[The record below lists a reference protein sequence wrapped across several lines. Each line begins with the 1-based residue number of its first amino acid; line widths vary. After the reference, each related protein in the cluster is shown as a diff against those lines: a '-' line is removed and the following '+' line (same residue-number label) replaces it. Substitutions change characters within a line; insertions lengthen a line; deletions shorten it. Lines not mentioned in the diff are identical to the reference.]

1 MTPQVSE
8 SRELDKV
15 IIRLPDGMR
24 DKLKSRAAD
33 NNRSMNA
40 EIVARL
46 SESLEMEKLAD
57 DPAASADVLRPVLET
72 MGQEMKSQF
81 ERRLASIESV
91 VELVSQALENGDL
104 SGEGQKTLSDAL
116 KGRKRNGPEK

>member
-104 SGEGQKTLSDAL
+104 SG
-116 KGRKRNGPEK
+116 

>member
-1 MTPQVSE
+1 MARGDFPSAKQDQFV
-8 SRELDKV
+8 L
-15 IIRLPDGMR
+15 RLPDGMR
-24 DKLKSRAAD
+24 DQIKEKAEGNS
-33 NNRSMNA
+33 RSMNA

-46 SESLEMEKLAD
+46 AESLEMEALAD
-57 DPAASADVLRPVLET
+57 NPAISADVLRPVLET

-104 SGEGQKTLSDAL
+104 SGEGQKTLSEAL
-116 KGRKRNGPEK
+116 KGGKRKGEK

>member
-116 KGRKRNGPEK
+116 KGRKRKGPEK

>member
-1 MTPQVSE
+1 MGREDPQLKLRLSE
-8 SRELDKV
+8 E
-15 IIRLPDGMR
+15 M
-24 DKLKSRAAD
+24 KSAITAAARA
-33 NNRSMNA
+33 NGRSVNS

-46 SESLEMEKLAD
+46 TESLEMEAVAA

-72 MGQEMKSQF
+72 MGQEIRSQF

-104 SGEGQKTLSDAL
+104 SEEGQKTLSDAL
-116 KGRKRNGPEK
+116 KGRKRKGLKN